1 MRRARTSLI
10 AANDPASMPSGWR
23 GRHLHGTTGE
33 GRDQMASAS
42 TRRYGPRKIVLT
54 AGLVALLA
62 GYAVAP
68 GADYPVTAPAFERV
82 AEEKPLRQ
90 TEQDAF
96 AYAKATNA
104 AVEIGVLRSET
115 RSVFA
120 NPDGTFTD
128 QQYAE
133 PVRVLRDGTWVE
145 ANADLEPQPDGSFA
159 PKAAAFGLR
168 VSGGGD
174 GPFIIAERAG
184 RSMGL
189 SWPTRLPPPDVSG
202 HRATYSEVLP
212 GVDLVVNV
220 GVTKFSHVLVIK
232 TAKAAQLDELASLD
246 LTLHT
251 DQIDVRQ
258 TENGGLAAVDAA
270 GGQIFQA
277 AAPIM
282 WDAGAATEAR
292 TRARSASASS
302 DAAAETPPQSAS
314 RAPLKVDVTGEKL
327 TLIPDRAMLADAAT
341 RFPVY
346 VDPVWTDT
354 RASGWTMVNSGYP
367 NEEDWRFSG
376 NQGVGECPVSS
387 GTCAGTGKKR
397 LYYALPTPYAGK
409 TILSAEFAVTM
420 THTFDGSAKG
430 VSLYHAKSGISSA
443 TNWTNQPAL
452 GNLQESKSPTA
463 THSSCTSTNQNVRF
477 NATSIV
483 TTAAAPE
490 NKWSTTT
497 FAIRANSESDHT
509 YWKRFCGNALLSVKY
524 NRKPNIPL
532 TAQLSINPGAGA
544 CVDTSARPYTATPP
558 TLNAV
563 LTDPDKSTGNN
574 EQLTAEFKIVWR
586 RPGDTS
592 DTVRP
597 LTTGKKASG
606 SPFSVSLASLNL
618 PENVVIGWEVRAHD
632 GTEYGPWSS
641 EGAQPICQFVYD
653 KTQPDAPDID
663 SAVYLP
669 LDSSESTFACAP
681 DEIPPASEEEGPSPS
696 WRGSVGTYG
705 TFVFDSP
712 STDVVEYQFGF
723 DTTASPTQ
731 KLVPATPGG
740 PVTVTWMPEE
750 PGLHTITALAKDA
763 SGRQAAAICY
773 FSVPTRL
780 STAEWTLADEP
791 AEEAVDQRGHHPAK
805 AGAGVTF
812 GAPGPKCITTS
823 ECMTDRAVTLTG
835 TATGYLSTADATAV
849 VDTSQ
854 PYSVTAWV
862 RLTDTAAD
870 RVAVSQ
876 DGAGR
881 PGFQLGF
888 DGTSKKWVFGAS
900 AEPVRGLGGWY
911 STSTTPVIA
920 GEWTHLVGVYDP
932 IKSTM
937 QLYVNG
943 VAQPVTAVRRSS
955 WRSYGAVQLGR
966 RTHTTG
972 YTGHWAGDLA
982 DVNLFDRIVVAREA
996 KVLAARRTDRKA
1008 YWTLDEQ
1015 IGEQTLTYDEGGPAL
1030 TLAGGARVD
1039 APDIATAPP
1048 ADWPMVGAG
1057 HLLLFGTDDY
1067 ASTGSAVTPTNG
1079 SFTITARA
1087 RLAAGECT
1095 QNTAVVAQSG
1105 TKESGFVLRCGAGN
1119 TWQAVLPQLD
1129 GTDAAKPPV
1138 VLDSGRVP
1146 SSDLTGSHLALVYD
1160 AFLRRAT
1167 FYVDGEEVGTQDA
1180 LVLNWNAAGAFNI
1193 GRALSGGTY
1202 GSYFSGA
1209 VDEVR
1214 VYNGVLD
1221 PASIQAVTSPDAG
1234 PDV

>member
-10 AANDPASMPSGWR
+10 ASNDPASMPIGRR
-23 GRHLHGTTGE
+23 GQHLHGTTGE

-42 TRRYGPRKIVLT
+42 THRHRPRKAGLVT
-54 AGLVALLA
+54 GLVALLA
-62 GYAVAP
+62 GYAVVP
-68 GADYPVTAPAFERV
+68 GTDESFAAPAMERV

-90 TEQDAF
+90 TERDAF
-96 AYAKATNA
+96 AHAKATNA
-104 AVEIGVLRSET
+104 PVEIGVFRTET

-133 PVRVLRDGTWVE
+133 PVRVLRDGTWVDAD
-145 ANADLEPQPDGSFA
+145 ANLEPQPDGSFA
-159 PKAAAFGLR
+159 PRAAAFGIR

-189 SWPTRLPPPDVSG
+189 SWPTRLPPPEVSG
-202 HRATYSEVLP
+202 HRAKYTEVLP

-232 TAKAAQLDELASLD
+232 TAEAAEQSELASLD

-258 TENGGLAAVDAA
+258 TENGGLAAVDPA
-270 GGQIFQA
+270 GGQVFQA
-277 AAPIM
+277 AEPIM
-282 WDAGAATEAR
+282 WDAGAPAEAR
-292 TRARSASASS
+292 AQARSAAAPST
-302 DAAAETPPQSAS
+302 AAAETPPQSAT
-314 RAPLKVDVTGEKL
+314 RAPLKVDVSGGRITL
-327 TLIPDRAMLADAAT
+327 TPDRAMLTDAAT

-367 NEEDWRFSG
+367 NEEDWRFKDHE
-376 NQGVGECPVSS
+376 GVGECPVSS

-430 VSLYHAKSGISSA
+430 VSLYHAKSGISSS
-443 TNWTNQPAL
+443 TNWNNQPAL
-452 GNLQESKSPTA
+452 GDLQESKSPTA
-463 THSSCTSTNQNVRF
+463 KQSSCTSTNQNVRF
-477 NATSIV
+477 NAKSIV
-483 TTAAAPE
+483 TSAAAG
-490 NKWSTTT
+490 KWSTTT
-497 FAIRANSESDHT
+497 FAIRANSEDDHT
-509 YWKRFCGNALLSVKY
+509 YWKRFCGNAILSVTY

-532 TAQLSINPGAGA
+532 TAHLSINPGAGA

-563 LTDPDKSTGNN
+563 LTDPDKTTSNN
-574 EQLTAEFKIVWR
+574 EQLTAEFRIVWR

-592 DTVRP
+592 DTVRT

-606 SPFSVSLASLNL
+606 TPFSVSLASLNL

-641 EGAQPICQFVYD
+641 EGVQPICQFVYD
-653 KTQPDAPDID
+653 KTQPEAPDID

-681 DEIPPASEEEGPSPS
+681 DEIPPASEDEGPSPS

-780 STAEWTLADEP
+780 SAAEWTLADEP
-791 AEEAVDQRGHHPAK
+791 AEEAADQRGHHPAK

-812 GAPGPKCITTS
+812 GAPGPKCISSSNCT
-823 ECMTDRAVTLTG
+823 TDRAVTLTG
-835 TATGYLSTADATAV
+835 SATGYLSTADATAV

-854 PYSVTAWV
+854 PYSVAAWV
-862 RLTDTAAD
+862 RLTDTTVD

-876 DGAGR
+876 NGAGR

-911 STSTTPVIA
+911 STSTAAAVA

-932 IKSTM
+932 VKSTM

-943 VAQPVTAVRRSS
+943 VPQSAAPIRRSA
-955 WRSYGAVQLGR
+955 WRSFGAVQLGR
-966 RTHTTG
+966 RTSTTG
-972 YTGHWAGDLA
+972 YTGHWSGDLA
-982 DVNLFDRIVVAREA
+982 DVNLFDRIVVPREA

-1008 YWTLDEQ
+1008 WWTMDEQ
-1015 IGEQTLTYDEGGPAL
+1015 VGEQTLAYDEGGPAL
-1030 TLAGGARVD
+1030 TLVGGARVD

-1067 ASTGSAVTPTNG
+1067 ASTTSAVTPTNG

-1095 QNTAVVAQSG
+1095 QNASVVAQSG

-1146 SSDLTGSHLALVYD
+1146 SSDRTGSHLALVYD

-1167 FYVDGEEVGTQDA
+1167 FYVDGEEVGAQDA
-1180 LVLNWNAAGAFNI
+1180 LVLTWNAAGAFNV
-1193 GRALSGGTY
+1193 GRALSGGAY

-1221 PASIQAVTSPDAG
+1221 PASMTRVAYPEPD

>member
-1 MRRARTSLI
+1 
-10 AANDPASMPSGWR
+10 
-23 GRHLHGTTGE
+23 
-33 GRDQMASAS
+33 MAKTS
-42 TRRYGPRKIVLT
+42 TRRHGPRKIGLA
-54 AGLVALLA
+54 AGMMALLA

-68 GADYPVTAPAFERV
+68 EVGGPVTAPAFERV

-90 TEQDAF
+90 TEDDAF
-96 AYAKATNA
+96 AHAKATNTP
-104 AVEIGVLRSET
+104 VEIGVFRSET
-115 RSVFA
+115 RTVFA

-133 PVRVLRDGTWVE
+133 PVRVRRDGTWVE
-145 ANADLEPQPDGSFA
+145 ANADLEAQPDGSFT

-174 GPFIIAERAG
+174 GPFLIAERAG
-184 RSMGL
+184 RSMGMT
-189 SWPTRLPPPDVSG
+189 WPTRLPPPEVSG
-202 HRATYSEVLP
+202 HRAKYTEVLP

-232 TAKAAQLDELASLD
+232 TAKAAELDELASLD
-246 LTLHT
+246 LRLTT

-258 TENGGLAAVDAA
+258 TENGGLAAVDSA
-270 GGQIFQA
+270 GGHIFQA

-282 WDAGAATEAR
+282 WDAGTPAEAG
-292 TRARSASASS
+292 TRARLASPPSES
-302 DAAAETPPQSAS
+302 AAEAAPESAN
-314 RAPLKVDVTGEKL
+314 RAPLKVEVTGEKL

-376 NQGVGECPVSS
+376 DQGVGECPVSS

-409 TILSAEFAVTM
+409 SILSAEFAVTM

-430 VSLYHAKSGISSA
+430 VSLYHAKSGISSG
-443 TNWTNQPAL
+443 TNWTNQPEL
-452 GNLQESKSPTA
+452 GNLQQSKSPTA

-477 NATSIV
+477 DAASIV
-483 TTAAAPE
+483 RTAAGSR
-490 NKWSTTT
+490 WSTTT

-509 YWKRFCGNALLSVKY
+509 YWKRFCGNAVLSVKY

-532 TAQLSINPGAGA
+532 TANLTMNPGGA
-544 CVDTSARPYTATPP
+544 CVETSARPYTMTPP
-558 TLNAV
+558 TLYAV
-563 LTDPDKSTGNN
+563 LTDPDKTTANN
-574 EQLTAEFKIVWR
+574 EQLTAEFKVVWR

-592 DTVRP
+592 DTVTP
-597 LTTGKKASG
+597 LKTGKKSSG
-606 SPFSVSLASLNL
+606 SRFSVSLASLNL

-632 GTEYGPWSS
+632 GEENGPWSG
-641 EGAQPICQFVYD
+641 EGSQPACQFVYD
-653 KTQPDAPDID
+653 KTQPTPPDID

-669 LDSSESTFACAP
+669 LDSDESTFACAP
-681 DEIPPASEEEGPSPS
+681 DEIPPGSEDEGPSPS

-705 TFVFDSP
+705 TFVFDSA
-712 STDVVEYQFGF
+712 STDIVEYQFGF
-723 DTTASPTQ
+723 DTTPSPTQ
-731 KLVPATPGG
+731 KLIPTTPGG

-750 PGLHTITALAKDA
+750 PGPHQITVLAKDA
-763 SGRQAAAICY
+763 SGRQASASCP
-773 FSVPTRL
+773 FHVPTRL
-780 STAEWTLADEP
+780 SAAEWTLADDSA
-791 AEEAVDQRGHHPAK
+791 AEAADQRGHHPAA
-805 AGAGVTF
+805 AGDGVTF
-812 GAPGPKCITTS
+812 GAAGPKCITAANCT
-823 ECMTDRAVTLTG
+823 TDRAVTLTG
-835 TATGYLSTADATAV
+835 ATDSHLHTAGATAV

-854 PYSVTAWV
+854 PYSVTAWA
-862 RLTDTAAD
+862 RLTDASVD

-911 STSTTPVIA
+911 STSTATAIV
-920 GEWTHLVGVYDP
+920 GEWTHLAGVYDP
-932 IKSTM
+932 VKSTM

-943 VAQPVTAVRRSS
+943 VPQPVAAVRRST

-966 RTHTTG
+966 RTSTTG
-972 YTGHWAGDLA
+972 YTGHWTGDLA
-982 DVNLFDRIVVAREA
+982 DVNIFDRIVVAREA

-1008 YWTLDEQ
+1008 WWPLDEQ
-1015 IGEQTLTYDEGGPAL
+1015 VGEQTLNYDEGGPAL

-1067 ASTGSAVTPTNG
+1067 AGTTSAVTPTNG
-1079 SFTITARA
+1079 SFTVTARA

-1095 QNTAVVAQSG
+1095 QNAAVVAQSG

-1129 GTDAAKPPV
+1129 GTDSAKPPV

-1167 FYVDGEEVGTQDA
+1167 LYVNGEEVATQDA
-1180 LVLNWNAAGAFNI
+1180 LVLNWNAAGAFNV
-1193 GRALSGGTY
+1193 GRALTGGTY
-1202 GSYFSGA
+1202 SSYFSGA

-1221 PASIQAVTSPDAG
+1221 PAGIQAVASPDAG

>member
-10 AANDPASMPSGWR
+10 ASNDPASLPSGRR
-23 GRHLHGTTGE
+23 GQHLHGTTGE
-33 GRDQMASAS
+33 GHDQMASAS
-42 TRRYGPRKIVLT
+42 THRHRTRK
-54 AGLVALLA
+54 AGLVTGLAALLV
-62 GYAVAP
+62 GYAVVP
-68 GADYPVTAPAFERV
+68 GADESVAAPTLQRV

-90 TEQDAF
+90 TEGDAF
-96 AYAKATNA
+96 AHAKATNA
-104 AVEIGVLRSET
+104 PVEIGAFRSET
-115 RSVFA
+115 RSVLA

-133 PVRVLRDGTWVE
+133 PVRVLRDGTWVDAD
-145 ANADLEPQPDGSFA
+145 ANLQPQPDGSFA
-159 PKAAAFGLR
+159 PKAAAFGIR
-168 VSGGGD
+168 VSNGGD
-174 GPFIIAERAG
+174 GPFITAERAG

-189 SWPTRLPPPDVSG
+189 SWPGPLPPPDISG
-202 HRATYSEVLP
+202 HRATYAEVLP

-232 TAKAAQLDELASLD
+232 TAEAAEQDELASLD
-246 LTLHT
+246 FTLVT
-251 DQIDVRQ
+251 DEIEVRQ

-282 WDAGAATEAR
+282 WDAGTTTQAR
-292 TRARSASASS
+292 TQAPTATAPGET
-302 DAAAETPPQSAS
+302 AAETPPQSAT
-314 RAPLKVDVTGEKL
+314 RAPLKVDVAGEKITL
-327 TLIPDRAMLADAAT
+327 TPDRAMLTDSAT

-354 RASGWTMVNSGYP
+354 RASGWTMVSDGYP
-367 NEEDWRFSG
+367 NEETWRFSG
-376 NQGVGECPVSS
+376 DEGVGECPVSS
-387 GTCAGTGKKR
+387 GTCAGTGTKR

-430 VSLYHAKSGISSA
+430 VSLYHAKSGISSS
-443 TNWTNQPAL
+443 TNWNNQPAR
-452 GNLQESKSPTA
+452 GDLQESKSPTA
-463 THSSCTSTNQNVRF
+463 EQSSCTSTNQNVRF
-477 NATSIV
+477 NAKSIV
-483 TTAAAPE
+483 TTAASS
-490 NKWSTTT
+490 KWSTTT
-497 FAIRANSESDHT
+497 FLLRANNEEDHT
-509 YWKRFCGNALLSVKY
+509 AWKRFCGNALLSVRY
-524 NRKPNIPL
+524 NRKPNIALNANL
-532 TAQLSINPGAGA
+532 TMNPGGA
-544 CVDTSARPYTATPP
+544 CVEASARPYMMTPP
-558 TLNAV
+558 TLYAV
-563 LTDPDKSTGNN
+563 LTDPDKTTSNN
-574 EQLTAEFKIVWR
+574 EQLTAEFRIAWR
-586 RPGDTS
+586 LPADTAN
-592 DTVRP
+592 TVRTIP
-597 LTTGKKASG
+597 TGKKSSG
-606 SPFSVSLASLNL
+606 STFSVSLATLGL
-618 PENVVIGWEVRAHD
+618 PENVVIGWDVRAHD
-632 GTEYGPWSS
+632 GSEYGPWSS
-641 EGAQPICQFVYD
+641 EGTPPVCQFVYD
-653 KTQPDAPDID
+653 KTQPTPPDID
-663 SAVYLP
+663 SSVYLP
-669 LDSSESTFACAP
+669 LDSGEATFACAP
-681 DEIPPASEEEGPSPS
+681 DEIPPGSEDEGPSPS

-705 TFVFDSP
+705 TFVFDSA

-723 DTTASPTQ
+723 DTTPSPTQ

-750 PGLHTITALAKDA
+750 PGPHQITVLAKDG
-763 SGRQAAAICY
+763 SGRQASASCP
-773 FSVPTRL
+773 FHVPTRL
-780 STAEWTLADEP
+780 SAAEWTLADESTG
-791 AEEAVDQRGHHPAK
+791 EATDQRGHHPAS
-805 AGAGVTF
+805 AGQGVTF
-812 GAPGPKCITTS
+812 GAPGPKCINSSNCT
-823 ECMTDRAVTLTG
+823 TDRAVTLTG
-835 TATGYLSTADATAV
+835 GDGGYLETADASAV

-854 PYSVTAWV
+854 PYSVSAWV
-862 RLTDTAAD
+862 RLTDTTVD

-911 STSTTPVIA
+911 STSTAAAIA

-932 IKSTM
+932 VKAMM

-943 VAQPVTAVRRSS
+943 VPQSAAAIRRSA

-966 RTHTTG
+966 RTSTTG
-972 YTGHWAGDLA
+972 YNGHWTGDLA
-982 DVNLFDRIVVAREA
+982 DVNLFDRIVVPREA

-1008 YWTLDEQ
+1008 YWMLDEQ
-1015 IGEQTLTYDEGGPAL
+1015 VGEQTLTYDDGGPAL

-1039 APDIATAPP
+1039 VPDIATAPP
-1048 ADWPMVGAG
+1048 ADWAMVGAG

-1067 ASTGSAVTPTNG
+1067 ASTTSAVTPTNG

-1095 QNTAVVAQSG
+1095 QNAAVVAQSG

-1138 VLDSGRVP
+1138 VLDSGRAP

-1160 AFLRRAT
+1160 AFLRKAT
-1167 FYVDGEEVGTQDA
+1167 LYVNGEEVGTQDA
-1180 LVLNWNAAGAFNI
+1180 LVLNWHAAGAFNV
-1193 GRALSGGTY
+1193 GRSLSGGAY

-1221 PASIQAVTSPDAG
+1221 PPSIQRVAYPDAD